1 MNPEVP
7 SLSPDF
13 AERVLRQ
20 VARVRRR
27 RTLTWAGVAVVGI
40 AAAVLGVGRL
50 SRPPL
55 ASEQLVA
62 ADFEWLEEVGTG
74 TSTPASV
81 VFPDDRTPEEN
92 LLVAVA
98 QNY

>member
-1 MNPEVP
+1 MNPDVP

-27 RTLTWAGVAVVGI
+27 RALTWAGVALVGI
-40 AAAVLGVGRL
+40 AAVALGVGRM
-50 SRPPL
+50 SRPSL

>member
-27 RTLTWAGVAVVGI
+27 RVLTWAGLAVVGI
-40 AAAVLGVGRL
+40 AAAALGVARM

-62 ADFEWLEEVGTG
+62 ADFAWLEEVGTG

-81 VFPDDRTPEEN
+81 VFPDDRTPGEN
-92 LLVAVA
+92 LFVAVA